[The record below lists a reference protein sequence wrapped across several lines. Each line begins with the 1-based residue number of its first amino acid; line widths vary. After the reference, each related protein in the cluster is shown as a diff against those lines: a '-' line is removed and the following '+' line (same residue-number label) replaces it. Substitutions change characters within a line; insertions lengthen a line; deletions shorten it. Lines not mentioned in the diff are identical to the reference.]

1 MTDFPARPLGER
13 SGSPLPATTTV
24 TDVPADPV
32 PSGREVIYRV
42 TTATGDWQLQ
52 RRGSH
57 YELICSGVFLMATY
71 NRGSD
76 RALATLALARI
87 PGNRLRVLVGG
98 LGIGFTA
105 QAVLE
110 DQRVQ
115 GLEIVEVEPVVTQ
128 WHREY
133 FAQLCG
139 RPLEDP
145 RARLVERDF
154 YEVPLAPASY
164 DAILL
169 DTDNGPDWLARVVN
183 ARLYQ
188 PAMIG
193 RLVAALTSRGVL
205 AIWSANPA
213 PEFADLLG
221 RIGQQVEAIETA
233 DEVEPGRQF
242 PAWVYV
248 VRPASP
254 MGAS

>member
-1 MTDFPARPLGER
+1 MTDFPASPKGKRT
-13 SGSPLPATTTV
+13 GSSVPATTTM
-24 TDVPADPV
+24 TDAPADPV
-32 PSGREVIYRV
+32 PSGRVVIRRV
-42 TTATGDWQLQ
+42 ATATGDWQLQ

-71 NRGSD
+71 NRQSD

-87 PGNRLRVLVGG
+87 PGTRLRVLIGG

-105 QAVLE
+105 QAALE

-115 GLEIVEVEPVVTQ
+115 EVEIVEVEPMVTQ

-145 RARLVERDF
+145 RTRLIEGDF
-154 YEVPLAPASY
+154 YEAPLAPASY

-193 RLVAALTSRGVL
+193 RLLAALSSRGVL
-205 AIWSANPA
+205 AIWSANPTR
-213 PEFADLLG
+213 EFADLLKQN
-221 RIGQQVEAIETA
+221 GQQVEALETA

-248 VRPASP
+248 VRPMFP
-254 MGAS
+254 MGTS